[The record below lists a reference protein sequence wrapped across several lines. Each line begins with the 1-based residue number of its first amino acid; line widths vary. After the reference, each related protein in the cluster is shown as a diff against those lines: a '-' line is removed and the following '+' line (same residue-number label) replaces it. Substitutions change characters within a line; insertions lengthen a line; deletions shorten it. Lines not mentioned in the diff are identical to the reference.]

1 MRLNREKRKPNICL
15 VASSG
20 GHCEELKNLDTLKE
34 KYSGFYVTEKTDF
47 HYDAKY
53 LLPSTGSND
62 LRVVFKMMFLCIQ
75 ALIIWIK
82 EKPDL
87 VISTGAL
94 ICIPFWMLARV
105 FGKKV
110 IFIETYAR
118 VRNGSKTGKFM
129 YKHSDLFIIQWES
142 LREVYPNAVFGGS
155 IF

>member
-1 MRLNREKRKPNICL
+1 MKICF

-20 GHCEELKNLDTLKE
+20 GHYAELKNLDSLRK
-34 KYSGFYVTEKTDF
+34 KHDGFYVTEKTSF
-47 HYDAKY
+47 RCDAKY
-53 LLPSTGSND
+53 LLPATGSND
-62 LRVVFKMMFLCIQ
+62 CLVLFKLFWTLLR
-75 ALIIWIK
+75 ALAIWVK

-94 ICIPFWMLARV
+94 ICVPFWMLARV

-118 VRNGSKTGKFM
+118 VNDASKTGKFM
-129 YKHSDLFIIQWES
+129 YRHADLFIIQWET
-142 LREVYPNAVFGGS
+142 LRKVYPNAVYGGS